1 MDLTQIAWSQIILIV
16 FLLAYAGISKHSKF
30 MPNIPLTLFI
40 IHFGL
45 RFLSEL
51 TVGMAWGTSW
61 LNYINLTATI
71 TLAWA
76 VARLI
81 FWLLVEVPIQIR
93 KTQPLP
99 KITRDFFL
107 FISFSILFF
116 VVLRMRSN
124 IDLASLLTTS
134 AVLTAVIGLAAQAT
148 LSNFFSGL
156 MLQADKPLALG
167 DWVRLGEHEGRVTG
181 ITWKST
187 QLLTRD
193 HYLVYVPNSQ
203 MAASTFI
210 NYSRPTRQII
220 ARLNIGLEYDA
231 PPNKVRAAIKSVL
244 DNNPKV
250 MKTPPY
256 RIRLTQFGDF
266 AITYQVIFWHKN
278 YTQQP
283 QLLADLNNDL
293 WYALR
298 RYNITIPFPIRD
310 LRVAHE
316 ERKWVNAQREATQG
330 KLLQLINQVPILET
344 LSETERNQLASHV
357 SLRLFGIGENI
368 VTKDAPGDSMY
379 IIYSGSCDI
388 LNGTG
393 KKIAEPLTEG
403 NFFGEMSLLTGEPRT
418 ATIRAI
424 EDTGVIRIDK
434 TAFAEILSKNSHIV
448 EALGKIL
455 ADRQKELDAE
465 SEQLVS
471 ETVQTHR
478 FMIQIRRFLGLPPA

>member
-1 MDLTQIAWSQIILIV
+1 MDLRIAWGQIALIIL
-16 FLLAYAGISKHSKF
+16 LLVYTGISKRSKF
-30 MPNIPLTLFI
+30 FPNIPLALVLI
-40 IHFGL
+40 YLVLQLVAGL
-45 RFLSEL
+45 AEGQ
-51 TVGMAWGTSW
+51 TWATSW
-61 LNYINLTATI
+61 LNYLNLAATI
-71 TLAWA
+71 ALAWA

-81 FWLLVEVPIQIR
+81 FWLLVEVPIQVR
-93 KTQPLP
+93 KAQPLP

-116 VVLRMRSN
+116 FVLRMRSN

-167 DWVRLGEHEGRVTG
+167 DWVRLGEHEGRVTS

-210 NYSRPTRQII
+210 NYSRPTRQLI

-231 PPNKVRAAIKSVL
+231 PPNKVRAAIKSVF

-256 RIRLTQFGDF
+256 RIRLTNFGDF
-266 AITYQVIFWHKN
+266 AITYQVVFWHKN

-310 LRVAHE
+310 LRHAHE
-316 ERKWVNAQREATQG
+316 ERHLTKEEKKAAQG
-330 KLLQLINQVPILET
+330 KLIDLINQVPILET
-344 LSETERNQLASHV
+344 LSETDRSKLADQV
-357 SLRLFGIGENI
+357 SLNLYGTGEDI
-368 VTKDAPGDSMY
+368 VVKDAPGDSMY
-379 IIYSGSCDI
+379 IIYSGSCDV
-388 LNGTG
+388 LNGAG
-393 KKIAEPLTEG
+393 KKVAEPLTVG
-403 NFFGEMSLLTGEPRT
+403 SFFGEMSLLTGEPRT
-418 ATIRAI
+418 ATIKAI
-424 EDTGVIRIDK
+424 EDTQVVRIDK
-434 TAFAEILSKNSHIV
+434 TAFADILSNNSHIV
-448 EALGKIL
+448 EALGKVL
-455 ADRQKELDAE
+455 SQRQKELDAE
-465 SEQLVS
+465 SNQVVNDTL
-471 ETVQTHR
+471 QTRR
-478 FMIQIRRFLGLPPA
+478 FMTQIRRFLGLPQI

>member
-1 MDLTQIAWSQIILIV
+1 MELKIAWSQIALIIILSV
-16 FLLAYAGISKHSKF
+16 YASISKRSKF
-30 MPNIPLTLFI
+30 LPNIPLTLVLI
-40 IHFGL
+40 YL
-45 RFLSEL
+45 VLQFLANL
-51 TVGMAWGTSW
+51 ADGNTWGISW
-61 LNYINLTATI
+61 QNYLNLAATI
-71 TLAWA
+71 ALAWA

-81 FWLLVEVPIQIR
+81 FWLLVEVPIQVR
-93 KTQPLP
+93 KAQPLP

-156 MLQADKPLALG
+156 MLQADKPLTLG
-167 DWVRLGEHEGRVTG
+167 DWVRLGEHEGRVTS

-193 HYLVYVPNSQ
+193 HYLVYIPNSQ

-231 PPNKVRAAIKSVL
+231 PPNKVRAAIRTVL

-266 AITYQVIFWHKN
+266 SITYQVIFWHKN

-298 RYNITIPFPIRD
+298 RHEITIPFPISD

-316 ERKWVNAQREATQG
+316 ERQYRKKKKDTAQG

-344 LSETERNQLASHV
+344 LSETDRSGLADHV
-357 SLRLFGIGENI
+357 SLNRYGVGEKI
-368 VTKDAPGDSMY
+368 VVIDAPGDSMY
-379 IIYSGSCDI
+379 IIYSGSCDV
-388 LNGTG
+388 LNGAG
-393 KKIAEPLTEG
+393 KKVAEPLTEG
-403 NFFGEMSLLTGEPRT
+403 DFFGEMSLLTGEPRS

-424 EDTGVIRIDK
+424 EDSEVVRIDK
-434 TAFAEILSKNSHIV
+434 TSFAEILSKNSHIV
-448 EALGKIL
+448 EILGKVL
-455 ADRQKELDAE
+455 SQRQKELDAE
-465 SEQLVS
+465 SAQLTDD
-471 ETVQTHR
+471 TVQTRR
-478 FMIQIRRFLGLPPA
+478 FMTQIRRFLGLPPT